1 MRVVQLPRKI
11 EVGSYE
17 FPIQIVPANDKRLDD
32 ADGITGIAFASKRLG
47 DFVVGAAAGY
57 GAMDHDLDR
66 PTLLGSASAS
76 ADTKTWL
83 GGLGVAYTGLRFGDV
98 SLVPAAQLLY
108 THTKTDGFAE
118 TGAADALAND
128 GSTAKAFSGRLGATV
143 RWSTLFG
150 GRAFGIEGS
159 AFVDHAFSD
168 DLGGVDARLVGTP
181 AFRYRIEYPENER
194 TAAVLGAGIGY
205 DVTANSTLSLG
216 GEVRLGDQSSRQLNV
231 TYRFAF

>member
-1 MRVVQLPRKI
+1 M
-11 EVGSYE
+11 
-17 FPIQIVPANDKRLDD
+17 
-32 ADGITGIAFASKRLG
+32 
-47 DFVVGAAAGY
+47 
-57 GAMDHDLDR
+57 
-66 PTLLGSASAS
+66 
-76 ADTKTWL
+76 
-83 GGLGVAYTGLRFGDV
+83 
-98 SLVPAAQLLY
+98 LY

-118 TGAADALAND
+118 TGAADALANY